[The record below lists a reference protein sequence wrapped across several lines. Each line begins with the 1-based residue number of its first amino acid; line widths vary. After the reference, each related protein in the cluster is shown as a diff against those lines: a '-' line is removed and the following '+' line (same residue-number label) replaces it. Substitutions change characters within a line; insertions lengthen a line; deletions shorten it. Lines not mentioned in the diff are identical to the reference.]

1 MKTGACINYFYLQC
15 RCPFQFTGTF
25 CENPTN
31 YSEVSLLPSSWILFR
46 IASALNDTEQPGFTH
61 SLEATFRI
69 VSEEGIVFT
78 LAEADDGYFI
88 EPKFQ
93 FF

>member
-1 MKTGACINYFYLQC
+1 LNYFYLQC

-78 LAEADDGYFI
+78 LAEADDGYFTVHKI
-88 EPKFQ
+88 QYF
-93 FF
+93 